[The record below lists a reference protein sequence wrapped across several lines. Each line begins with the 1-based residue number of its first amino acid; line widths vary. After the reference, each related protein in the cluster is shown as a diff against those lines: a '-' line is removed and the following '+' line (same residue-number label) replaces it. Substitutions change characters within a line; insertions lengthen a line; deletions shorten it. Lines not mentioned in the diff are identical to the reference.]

1 MDGDKELHPNF
12 VIRKCLIFSAIVHQ
26 MNVIDMYNNLKK

>member
-12 VIRKCLIFSAIVHQ
+12 VIRICLIFSAIVHQ
-26 MNVIDMYNNLKK
+26 MNVIDMYNK